1 MPTSDIKNFLTILS
15 KEPYTKYFFRSDRL
29 TCSTMDNFRPVQSL
43 FERFE
48 HYFQSS
54 RILFR
59 TCQEKHPITA
69 DLCLKINS
77 YFLFDF
83 FIGILLTNRS
93 YYNNLKTF
101 IKKLGE
107 DSSIIRS
114 IYLHL
119 TSNISFVH
127 LYAQY
132 IFRFAVAIFQ
142 QLSFGNFPTI
152 TTTNNSLSST
162 NLIHLQIGLQLAV
175 MLVDLLFSISHEIK
189 HIPDFHEQIV
199 SALVRMA
206 IIFQNRY
213 LQRLQILKLLKR
225 FCYRYKTKM
234 LTCESYLKNLFEY
247 IDVFRVS
254 IVKFVKYVEYLVF
267 RVIIFDLCLQ
277 FLVQCTIQEFIMI

>member
-1 MPTSDIKNFLTILS
+1 M
-15 KEPYTKYFFRSDRL
+15 FRSDRL
-29 TCSTMDNFRPVQSL
+29 TCSTTDNFQAVENL

-48 HYFQSS
+48 YYFHSS

-107 DSSIIRS
+107 DPSIIRS

-119 TSNISFVH
+119 TSNISFVIK
-127 LYAQY
+127 YAQY
-132 IFRFAVAIFQ
+132 IFRFSISIFQ

-162 NLIHLQIGLQLAV
+162 NLIHLQIALQLAV
-175 MLVDLLFSISHEIK
+175 MLIDLLFSISYDIK
-189 HIPDFHEQIV
+189 SIPDFHEQII
-199 SALVRMA
+199 SALVRLA
-206 IIFQNRY
+206 IVFQNRY
-213 LQRLQILKLLKR
+213 LQRLQVLKLLKR
-225 FCYRYKTKM
+225 FCYRYKTKI
-234 LTCESYLKNLFEY
+234 LTCESYFKNLFEY
-247 IDVFRVS
+247 IDIFRVRFLIFIKIILEKIFS
-254 IVKFVKYVEYLVF
+254 
-267 RVIIFDLCLQ
+267 RVIIF
-277 FLVQCTIQEFIMI
+277 V

>member
-1 MPTSDIKNFLTILS
+1 MIFNSID
-15 KEPYTKYFFRSDRL
+15 FFRSD
-29 TCSTMDNFRPVQSL
+29 STNDNFQSVESL
-43 FERFE
+43 FQRFE
-48 HYFQSS
+48 HYFHSS

-83 FIGILLTNRS
+83 FIAILLTNRS

-107 DSSIIRS
+107 NPSIIRS

-119 TSNISFVH
+119 TSNLSFVH
-127 LYAQY
+127 QYAQQ
-132 IFRFAVAIFQ
+132 IFRFTVAIFQ

-175 MLVDLLFSISHEIK
+175 MLVDLLFSISEDIK
-189 HIPDFHEQIV
+189 QIPDFHEQIIN
-199 SALVRMA
+199 ALVRMA

-247 IDVFRVS
+247 IDIFRVS
-254 IVKFVKYVEYLVF
+254 IERNYLSSAN
-267 RVIIFDLCLQ
+267 R
-277 FLVQCTIQEFIMI
+277 

>member
-1 MPTSDIKNFLTILS
+1 M
-15 KEPYTKYFFRSDRL
+15 E
-29 TCSTMDNFRPVQSL
+29 SL
-43 FERFE
+43 FQRFE
-48 HYFQSS
+48 HYFHSS

-83 FIGILLTNRS
+83 FIGILLSNRS

-101 IKKLGE
+101 VKKLGE
-107 DSSIIRS
+107 DPSIIRS

-119 TSNISFVH
+119 TANLSFVR
-127 LYAQY
+127 QY
-132 IFRFAVAIFQ
+132 PQQIFRFAVAIFQ
-142 QLSFGNFPTI
+142 QLSFGNFPNI
-152 TTTNNSLSST
+152 TTTNNSLSSS

-175 MLVDLLFSISHEIK
+175 MLVDLLFSISEELK
-189 HIPDFHEQIV
+189 EPVNFHEQII

-225 FCYRYKTKM
+225 FSQRYKTKM

-247 IDVFRVS
+247 IDIFRVR
-254 IVKFVKYVEYLVF
+254 INGLVCHG
-267 RVIIFDLCLQ
+267 FD
-277 FLVQCTIQEFIMI
+277 